1 MHNLLLLAVLLLSA
15 PLALPFHLA
24 PVAVLHHRLLADPSD
39 DDPPPPP
46 PPPAPKSSEKYVFTN
61 ANGIPVQRA
70 AQPSAAAINA
80 LPRRLALTT
89 LFITIPVSL
98 TSNLFGIT
106 SSLIVS
112 SPIPQIRDAA
122 RKIRLNDVYADKDGY
137 KTYHQPRSPR
147 GPAYEFVVPPLFLS
161 DPAVLLANNSPRTY
175 KMNPLDNVLPDV
187 AFGPAGRVDPVT
199 RRSSSDVTISVI
211 SYSIERKDGSRFRA
225 ISILA
230 DDNNNRL
237 VTYTATSKEGE
248 FTDALRRSADSFVVK

>member
-1 MHNLLLLAVLLLSA
+1 M
-15 PLALPFHLA
+15 
-24 PVAVLHHRLLADPSD
+24 
-39 DDPPPPP
+39 
-46 PPPAPKSSEKYVFTN
+46 FTN

-122 RKIRLNDVYADKDGY
+122 RKIRLNDVYADQDGF

-147 GPAYEFVVPPLFLS
+147 GPSYEFVVPPLFLS

-175 KMNPLDNVLPDV
+175 KVRCEEQSRARSRQDHPLTPPSPPLPPSQVHPIRYKVPAQQRKDPFKVDNPLRTV
-187 AFGPAGRVDPVT
+187 ALRSEQCGSHQVQFRSG
-199 RRSSSDVTISVI
+199 SSSGHSGPPRCSQKRD
-211 SYSIERKDGSRFRA
+211 RG
-225 ISILA
+225 
-230 DDNNNRL
+230 
-237 VTYTATSKEGE
+237 GE
-248 FTDALRRSADSFVVK
+248 DPRGAKR

>member
-1 MHNLLLLAVLLLSA
+1 L
-15 PLALPFHLA
+15 
-24 PVAVLHHRLLADPSD
+24 
-39 DDPPPPP
+39 
-46 PPPAPKSSEKYVFTN
+46 FTN

-175 KMNPLDNVLPDV
+175 ARRRASEASVTSWNCPPSKQAKEERLHGAPTTS
-187 AFGPAGRVDPVT
+187 AAGAGRISGCRGLACPPARALARSPARGWFG
-199 RRSSSDVTISVI
+199 RRSPRSPNPSPPPHPLT
-211 SYSIERKDGSRFRA
+211 F
-225 ISILA
+225 ILLA
-230 DDNNNRL
+230 SLAQVQNESFGQRL
-237 VTYTATSKEGE
+237 A
-248 FTDALRRSADSFVVK
+248 